1 MLCILVRQEVAGSI
15 PVPVRDQKKPFLL
28 RPNCRVN
35 AQGQTINMSQIYINK
50 SNQLFTLMIRRLTT
64 NLICFVYRLAYK
76 IMIHDEDIV
85 TVESYF
91 SKLKY
96 VKCFISGNNFFR

>member
-1 MLCILVRQEVAGSI
+1 MIKR
-15 PVPVRDQKKPFLL
+15 
-28 RPNCRVN
+28 
-35 AQGQTINMSQIYINK
+35 
-50 SNQLFTLMIRRLTT
+50 FTTDI
-64 NLICFVYRLAYK
+64 ICFVYRLAYK

-96 VKCFISGNNFFR
+96 VKWNYLKNDSANP